1 MTDESTL
8 SCNLCSRSLNSKFYT
23 PLGTLRDARVYECQF
38 CHLVQTKSRK
48 LSLPKVKSLS
58 SDANWGNIRH
68 AKGLRLDS
76 QKINLRKI
84 LGRLIEGSSV
94 LDIGSSR
101 GQFLNWAQSE
111 FPHLVFLGVE
121 PDESLISSTAVN
133 AGIPVI
139 CSYYGDAD
147 EIQNERYDFIFCNHT
162 LEHVDDALDMLRR
175 MKNHL
180 NPGGRVWIDVPNIE
194 GTVDPFLYEE
204 FFIDKHMFHFSPET
218 LTRMLAK
225 VGFVVEESFGDS
237 MNIVFLVAS
246 HDEIKSAHSEAT
258 DYDKI
263 KSKFKAEEYSQ
274 NLLKNR
280 MRIPKLVEKIRSIP
294 ELKIYGGGRILDGLV
309 KHGDLDVSKITI
321 ADKYLWEQ
329 FSDLGI
335 TILDPEMV
343 DWSEEG
349 TTLILARSSAGEI
362 RNWLYERGSRST
374 LTLEDLW
381 NSIDL

>member
-1 MTDESTL
+1 
-8 SCNLCSRSLNSKFYT
+8 
-23 PLGTLRDARVYECQF
+23 
-38 CHLVQTKSRK
+38 

-76 QKINLRKI
+76 QKLNLRKI

-180 NPGGRVWIDVPNIE
+180 NPGGRVWIDFPNIE

-263 KSKFKAEEYSQ
+263 KNKFKAEEYSQ

-349 TTLILARSSAGEI
+349 TTLILARSSAVGALSVDDVDDDDRI
-362 RNWLYERGSRST
+362 IALPS
-374 LTLEDLW
+374 
-381 NSIDL
+381 